1 MLLSGGYSNKYNPA
15 WMEPVV
21 DAIIRHL
28 LSIPMHWVGGL
39 IGLGFWYSFNEL
51 L

>member
-1 MLLSGGYSNKYNPA
+1 
-15 WMEPVV
+15 VV

-28 LSIPMHWVGGL
+28 LSIPMHWVVGL
-39 IGLGFWYSFNEL
+39 IGLGFWFSFNDL